1 MGALQFVFREEIVF
15 VNGLLLAFKAL
26 INDLITIYTYKP
38 FIKFTLFINSVMEEV
53 FKSYT
58 SLSKTFKSR
67 ITSCKISDKI
77 TKLSLLF
84 SPVGFKGKQTTQRFK
99 NKSPHSL
106 KSFLIIYV

>member
-26 INDLITIYTYKP
+26 INDLITIYTFKP
-38 FIKFTLFINSVMEEV
+38 FIRFTLFINYVMEEV

-58 SLSKTFKSR
+58 SLYKTFKSR
-67 ITSCKISDKI
+67 ITDKI
-77 TKLSLLF
+77 PKLLLLF
-84 SPVGFKGKQTTQRFK
+84 SPVGFKGKQMYSKTSQ
-99 NKSPHSL
+99 

>member
-67 ITSCKISDKI
+67 ITSCKISVTDKI
-77 TKLSLLF
+77 TKLLLVF
-84 SPVGFKGKQTTQRFK
+84 SPVGFKGKQM
-99 NKSPHSL
+99 HS
-106 KSFLIIYV
+106 KI